1 MGLSERIE
9 KGKRGMSIEDKELL
23 IDYIKKAM
31 FKHTEKDNLFQLL
44 NQEVK
49 VYIESKLPN
58 YREEI
63 DLLTQECYDRLYSLG
78 PLEKYIRNPQIT
90 DIQTFGTK
98 IMYKENGCKK
108 DDPEGFFNGEEVER
122 IVDRIMSQ
130 AKSSVN
136 ISRPSRDIELY
147 DGSRAIVIL
156 PPESDEIYI
165 SIRKHTMIDAS
176 LKDLSDGMR
185 GLTPEI
191 INYLS
196 EKVRNRQN
204 IAIFG
209 ETGAGKTTLI
219 NALCKYIQPNH
230 KIAVLED
237 TRELNLNKKYVV
249 YLKTREATE
258 AASEITYNDILKDCL
273 RIDPDRIILTEVR
286 SATAAYGFIHTLNS
300 GHKGSFT
307 TGHANSIYDGL
318 VRLELL
324 MQEHSHINLLTARKI
339 VARAINIVGYIEVEE
354 DNEGRILNRKLAQLA
369 EIRGVLNGDYDLH
382 FITGNPT

>member
-1 MGLSERIE
+1 MGLTDRIE
-9 KGKRGMSIEDKELL
+9 QGKKGMSIEEKELL
-23 IDYIKKAM
+23 IDYVKKAM
-31 FKHTEKDNLFQLL
+31 FKHTERDNLFQLL
-44 NQEVK
+44 NHEVK
-49 VYIESKLPN
+49 NYIESRLPN
-58 YREEI
+58 YRGEVN
-63 DLLTQECYDRLYSLG
+63 LLTQECYDRLYSLG

-98 IMYKENGCKK
+98 IMFKENGFKK
-108 DDPEGFFNGEEVER
+108 DDPEGFLNKEELER

-156 PPESDEIYI
+156 PPEADEIYI

-176 LKDLSDGMR
+176 LEDLSDGMR

-191 INYLS
+191 ISYLT
-196 EKVRNRQN
+196 EMVRTRKN

-219 NALCKYIQPNH
+219 NALCKYIQPTH
-230 KIAVLED
+230 KVAVLED
-237 TRELNLNKKYVV
+237 TRELNLSQKYVM

-258 AASEITYNDILKDCL
+258 GALEITYNDVLKDCL

-324 MQEHSHINLLTARKI
+324 VQEHSRIDLLMARKI

-354 DNEGRILNRKLAQLA
+354 DNEGRVLRRKLAQLA
-369 EIRGVLNGDYDLH
+369 EIRGVLNGDYDLRY
-382 FITGNPT
+382 IVGNPT